1 MDKLKSLIKE
11 LESKNNN
18 IYYSS
23 KNDNIKIIYIQDRK
37 ISTNNKYY
45 VFIYNYSDDIKK
57 YHLYQIA

>member
-11 LESKNNN
+11 LE
-18 IYYSS
+18 S